1 MHYSKQSTDQELIK
15 GCQLNDKLAQKH
27 LYHRFYGRMMVIC
40 LRYTSNQDEAIDVLN
55 RAYLKVF
62 NKIKDYQP
70 TGSLSGWIAKIVF
83 NTAID
88 YVRSITKY
96 KEVIDL
102 NTERDIEFE
111 PEILEQLIVEDLYK
125 AIQKLPGDM
134 RSVFSLYVLD
144 GYKHREISEMLN
156 ISINTS
162 KWHLATAKKTLQQ
175 LLKNYDKSRLA
186 V

>member
-15 GCQLNDKLAQKH
+15 GCQLDNKLAQKY
-27 LYHRFYGRMMVIC
+27 LYQRFYGRMMVIC
-40 LRYTSNQDEAIDVLN
+40 LRYTANQEEAMDVLN

-62 NKIKDYQP
+62 NKIKDYKP
-70 TGSLSGWIAKIVF
+70 TGTLSGWIAKIVF
-83 NTAID
+83 HTAID
-88 YVRSITKY
+88 YVRSNTKY

-102 NTERDIEFE
+102 NTEKDIEFE
-111 PEILEQLIVEDLYK
+111 PEVLDNLIAEDLYK
-125 AIQKLPGDM
+125 AIQRLPGDM

-144 GYKHREISEMLN
+144 GYKHREISELLN

-162 KWHLATAKKTLQQ
+162 KWHLATAKKTLRQF
-175 LLKNYDKSRLA
+175 LKNYDKSRLA